1 MPTAENAGGGGI
13 KIQWSGESTGRR
25 IFLGGQNEKIFGWW
39 SELPPPPSW
48 KNPANGCV
56 CHSFSFC
63 IFCFC
68 SRFDNQVFLLVSRM
82 IVSGFDLPF
91 ESAVLKIYLFA
102 TLCQMKTCSPT
113 NFPRVTEN
121 KFIARNYCFS
131 DPKKPLLNCLH

>member
-68 SRFDNQVFLLVSRM
+68 SRFDNQVFLLVC
-82 IVSGFDLPF
+82 
-91 ESAVLKIYLFA
+91 K
-102 TLCQMKTCSPT
+102 
-113 NFPRVTEN
+113 
-121 KFIARNYCFS
+121 
-131 DPKKPLLNCLH
+131 